1 MGDGGDAG
9 RGVRLVLLGAPGS
22 GKGTQAARL
31 AAWGDVPNISTGEML
46 RQAVGEGSELG
57 RRVRDIMAAG
67 ELVDDATM
75 ADVVRERL
83 AAPDAAQGF
92 VLDGFP
98 RTLAQVT
105 ELDSILEAAGR
116 GLDAV
121 VAIEVP
127 EAVLTQRMLDRKRQ
141 DGRDDDKR
149 EVIEERLRVY
159 RSKTEPLAEHY
170 RRRGLLR
177 VVDGDR
183 EMDAVTESILRA
195 LAVEA

>member
-1 MGDGGDAG
+1 
-9 RGVRLVLLGAPGS
+9 VLLGAPGS

>member
-195 LAVEA
+195 RAVEA

>member
-1 MGDGGDAG
+1 VGDGGDAG